1 MDVGWLKILLN
12 GKFVFLLAEGKFHRV
27 QRFTSDSSMVWKS
40 LSILTAGSFIHDV
53 NIDRIFQKT
62 YKQRKEKS
70 FLFKGIKGQWISNGN
85 IAKIH
90 GCCSFHY
97 IGLKN
102 GITYWQKV
110 NVCGHTK
117 NSMRSWKLSSLITMQ
132 STQNFCFFFFFFQII
147 SSASILFPQFYYHS
161 PLQILLMPSNL
172 PLLTPSLCPQS
183 PGSAKQALITNQCVD
198 FQKCQHSRTQ
208 A

>member
-1 MDVGWLKILLN
+1 MNMDVGWLKILLN

-110 NVCGHTK
+110 NVVTPKTPWEVENYLPWQQC
-117 NSMRSWKLSSLITMQ
+117 SLLRT
-132 STQNFCFFFFFFQII
+132 SAFFFFQII

-172 PLLTPSLCPQS
+172 PLLNPSLCPQS